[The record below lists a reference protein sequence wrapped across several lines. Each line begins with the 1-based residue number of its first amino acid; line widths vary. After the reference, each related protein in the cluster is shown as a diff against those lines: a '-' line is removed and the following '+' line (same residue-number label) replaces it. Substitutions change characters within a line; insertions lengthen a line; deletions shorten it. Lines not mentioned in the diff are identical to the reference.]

1 MGQPTIPMKN
11 AFEQLRLTV
20 GEQIAQLRSMA
31 EEPFLL
37 PVSGGLDI
45 ELRPSNEDQR
55 VSICKRGQGYT
66 CVNYTNEGLILDVF
80 PNEDLEPV
88 HTASIYATDLAWGH
102 AQEHGAEE
110 VQEIFEG
117 HMTLWEQGRVDFEFS
132 LPPNSTA
139 QAKDAAAFAALCQ
152 HVAADY
158 HSVGRTN
165 KVTAQ
170 PPTKA
175 DLVEKIKAEVE
186 RLMAEGKIPPTVRSF
201 SDLHD
206 HCDANCLGGLCDDE
220 MVDAMIA
227 QHGGRDDN
235 DGMPSSLMALINEAQ
250 EEVGQWL
257 SEKRDNTVFPIRI
270 GVFCRDTMGAAD
282 IRIYAL
288 ACLGKDIDSGTHYGK
303 AISLAEEDGYS
314 DCAAFDSLDPA
325 WIRLATN

>member
-1 MGQPTIPMKN
+1 MANGFMGQPTIPMKN

-102 AQEHGAEE
+102 APEHGAEE
-110 VQEIFEG
+110 VQEIFQG

-132 LPPNSTA
+132 LPPNSTD
-139 QAKDAAAFAALCQ
+139 QAKDAAAFAALSQ

-158 HSVGRTN
+158 HSVGRTD
-165 KVTAQ
+165 KVAAP

-175 DLVEKIKAEVE
+175 ALVEKIKAEVE
-186 RLMAEGKIPPTVRSF
+186 RRMAEGQIPLTVRTF
-201 SDLHD
+201 ADLHD
-206 HCDANCLGGLCDDE
+206 HCDANCLGGLCDDD

-227 QHGGRDDN
+227 QHGGRDN
-235 DGMPSSLMALINEAQ
+235 NEGMPSSLMALINEAQ
-250 EEVGQWL
+250 EEVCKWL
-257 SEKRDNTVFPIRI
+257 SEKRD
-270 GVFCRDTMGAAD
+270 
-282 IRIYAL
+282 
-288 ACLGKDIDSGTHYGK
+288 K
-303 AISLAEEDGYS
+303 A
-314 DCAAFDSLDPA
+314 
-325 WIRLATN
+325 